1 MTEAGKM
8 YGGALYEL
16 AAEEGLDEAVL
27 SQLEG
32 VRFLFAEYPAYVK
45 LLAMPSV
52 PKTDR
57 CAALDKAFRGQVE
70 PYLLNFLK
78 LLCEKGEIRALPDCA
93 EEYRARYN
101 QAHGILEATAVSA
114 VPLTG
119 RQAEAL
125 RAKLAALT
133 GKTIALSSRVDPA
146 CLGGVRLEVGGTQL
160 DGTVQNRLDAL
171 RRRLAATV

>member
-27 SQLEG
+27 SQLDG
-32 VRFLFAEYPAYVK
+32 VRSLFAEYPAYVK

-70 PYLLNFLK
+70 PYLLNLLK

-125 RAKLAALT
+125 RAELAALT
-133 GKTIALSSRVDPA
+133 GKTIALDSRVDPA

>member
-1 MTEAGKM
+1 M
-8 YGGALYEL
+8 
-16 AAEEGLDEAVL
+16 
-27 SQLEG
+27 
-32 VRFLFAEYPAYVK
+32 
-45 LLAMPSV
+45 
-52 PKTDR
+52 
-57 CAALDKAFRGQVE
+57 
-70 PYLLNFLK
+70 
-78 LLCEKGEIRALPDCA
+78 
-93 EEYRARYN
+93 
-101 QAHGILEATAVSA
+101 SA

>member
-1 MTEAGKM
+1 MTKAGRM

-16 AAEEGLDEAVL
+16 AAEEGLEDAVL
-27 SQLEG
+27 EQLAG
-32 VRFLFAEYPAYVK
+32 VRALFAENPAYVK

-52 PKTDR
+52 PKAER
-57 CAALDKAFRGQVE
+57 CAALEKAFRGQVE

-93 EEYRARYN
+93 GEYRARYN
-101 QAHGILEATAVSA
+101 EAHGILEAVAVTA
-114 VPLTG
+114 VPLTEQ
-119 RQAEAL
+119 QAEAL

-133 GKTIALSSRVDPA
+133 GKTIALKARVDPA

-160 DGTVQNRLDAL
+160 DGTVQSRLDAL
-171 RRRLAATV
+171 RRQLAATV